1 MRDTG
6 EYVST
11 PQGITA
17 ARRRKRYGVD
27 WSVPTPASWDV
38 VLEAEKLRE
47 PKNGKKAVE
56 KVFSVD

>member
-1 MRDTG
+1 MSLPRG
-6 EYVST
+6 GF
-11 PQGITA
+11 P
-17 ARRRKRYGVD
+17 RRGDERVTD
-27 WSVPTPASWDV
+27 CNVPTPASWDV

>member
-1 MRDTG
+1 MSLPLRG
-6 EYVST
+6 LL
-11 PQGITA
+11 
-17 ARRRKRYGVD
+17 RRGDGSVTD